1 MVYVYMLVTEDKYEL
16 PLMVT
21 DTAQEMARKLGLCK
35 DSVAS
40 AICKAKKDGRKCKY
54 VRVELDDW

>member
-1 MVYVYMLVTEDKYEL
+1 MSHVYILVTQDKYEL
-16 PLMVT
+16 PLMLA
-21 DTAQEMARKLGLCK
+21 DTAEEMARKLGLRK